1 MEIRYRLI
9 RSSRR
14 TLALEVTTEDEVL
27 VRAPYRVS
35 EKTIEQ
41 FVATH
46 RDWIEKATEKQ
57 KLRREARP
65 KPTDEQLEQ
74 YRKKAN
80 EYLPPRVSYY
90 AALMDV
96 TPSGIR
102 ITNAKK
108 RFGSCSSKN
117 SLCFSL
123 FLMGRLHRLTNI
135 KWNFSTT
142 WCSRILCSAV

>member
-1 MEIRYRLI
+1 M
-9 RSSRR
+9 
-14 TLALEVTTEDEVL
+14 L

-123 FLMGRLHRLTNI
+123 FLMGYPDEAIDYVIVHELSHILHHDHSKAFWATVAQYMPDYKRRQALL
-135 KWNFSTT
+135 K
-142 WCSRILCSAV
+142 